1 MNGEE
6 EMSINEK
13 ENTESVD
20 KEMDNGVRDIRRD
33 PTFQQYEKGVHLAL
47 TLAEFDIAHI
57 SLKPA
62 IEVDIYKRILDAI
75 AKARNKPIPTN
86 KITALLNSQRFNFQ
100 PYSSIAICS
109 GLSLIAQ
116 HLVKDVLAEES
127 SNRVDPA
134 QCSTISRWLQYC
146 SANDSLITAC
156 LNSMIFG
163 YNYVRCAANY
173 SVLTELV
180 RALCPNPKGA
190 DMLIRMAEG
199 QYNPQ
204 QIYSP
209 YAQFAQG
216 TPLWTYPSPLQTTT
230 TDKQ

>member
-1 MNGEE
+1 MNGVE

-13 ENTESVD
+13 ENTESVN
-20 KEMDNGVRDIRRD
+20 KETDNDIRRD

-47 TLAEFDIAHI
+47 TLAEFGIAHV

-62 IEVDIYKRILDAI
+62 TEVDIYKQVLDAI

-109 GLSLIAQ
+109 GLSYIASDM
-116 HLVKDVLAEES
+116 VKDVLAEES
-127 SNRVDPA
+127 SNSVDPA
-134 QCSTISRWLQYC
+134 QYSIISWWLQYC
-146 SANDSLITAC
+146 NANNSPIAAC

-163 YNYVRCAANY
+163 YNYARCAANY

-216 TPLWTYPSPLQTTT
+216 TPLWTYQNPPQQTTPN
-230 TDKQ
+230 KQ

>member
-13 ENTESVD
+13 ENTESVN
-20 KEMDNGVRDIRRD
+20 KETDNDIRQQ
-33 PTFQQYEKGVHLAL
+33 PIFQQYEKGVHLAL
-47 TLAEFDIAHI
+47 TLAEFDIAHV
-57 SLKPA
+57 SLKPVT
-62 IEVDIYKRILDAI
+62 EVDIYKRVLDAI

-109 GLSLIAQ
+109 DLSLIAQ
-116 HLVKDVLAEES
+116 HLVKDVIAEES
-127 SNRVDPA
+127 SNSVDPA
-134 QCSTISRWLQYC
+134 QYSIIEWWLQYC
-146 SANDSLITAC
+146 RAKDSLITAC

-190 DMLIRMAEG
+190 DMLIHMAEG

-209 YAQFAQG
+209 YSQFAQG

>member
-6 EMSINEK
+6 EMSTDKK
-13 ENTESVD
+13 ENTASYQEWTKHLD
-20 KEMDNGVRDIRRD
+20 L
-33 PTFQQYEKGVHLAL
+33 QQYEKGVRLAL
-47 TLAEFDIAHI
+47 TLFEFDITHT
-57 SLKPA
+57 SMKPVT
-62 IEVDIYKRILDAI
+62 EVDIYKRVLDAI

-100 PYSSIAICS
+100 PYSSISICN
-109 GLSLIAQ
+109 GLSCIASDM
-116 HLVKDVLAEES
+116 VKDVLAEES
-127 SNRVDPA
+127 INSVNPTQYSV
-134 QCSTISRWLQYC
+134 ISSWLQYC
-146 SANDSLITAC
+146 NTNCWRIAAC

-173 SVLTELV
+173 CILTELV

-209 YAQFAQG
+209 YSQFAQG
-216 TPLWTYPSPLQTTT
+216 TPLWTYQNPPQSTT

>member
-1 MNGEE
+1 M
-6 EMSINEK
+6 
-13 ENTESVD
+13 
-20 KEMDNGVRDIRRD
+20 
-33 PTFQQYEKGVHLAL
+33 
-47 TLAEFDIAHI
+47 
-57 SLKPA
+57 
-62 IEVDIYKRILDAI
+62 
-75 AKARNKPIPTN
+75 
-86 KITALLNSQRFNFQ
+86 
-100 PYSSIAICS
+100 
-109 GLSLIAQ
+109 
-116 HLVKDVLAEES
+116 VKDVLAEES
-127 SNRVDPA
+127 INSVDPA
-134 QCSTISRWLQYC
+134 LSSIISWWLQYYN
-146 SANDSLITAC
+146 ANNSPIAAC

-163 YNYVRCAANY
+163 YNYARCAANY

>member
-1 MNGEE
+1 MNGVE

-20 KEMDNGVRDIRRD
+20 KETDNGVLDIRRD

-47 TLAEFDIAHI
+47 ALAEFDIAHI

-86 KITALLNSQRFNFQ
+86 KITALLNQRFNFQ

-204 QIYSP
+204 QAFP
-209 YAQFAQG
+209 YAQYCKPA
-216 TPLWTYPSPLQTTT
+216 WTMMQNPLQSTE

>member
-20 KEMDNGVRDIRRD
+20 KRTDNDIRRD

-47 TLAEFDIAHI
+47 TLAEFDIAHV

-62 IEVDIYKRILDAI
+62 TEVDIYKRVLDAI

-109 GLSLIAQ
+109 DLSLIAQ

-127 SNRVDPA
+127 SNSVDPA
-134 QCSTISRWLQYC
+134 QYSIISWWLQYC
-146 SANDSLITAC
+146 NANNSPIAAC

-190 DMLIRMAEG
+190 DMLIHMAEG
-199 QYNPQ
+199 QANPQ
-204 QIYSP
+204 QIYYP
-209 YAQFAQG
+209 YSQFAQG